1 MNENFIK
8 VADDLEA
15 IELRLRNVEV
25 TSIFVSVNYG
35 ETSQNIIA
43 GGLFDISESL
53 SHFCHQDAR
62 RWKTLIGITETLAS
76 VKES

>member
-8 VADDLEA
+8 VADKLEA
-15 IELRLRNVEV
+15 IELALRNGEL
-25 TSIFVSVNYG
+25 TSIFFSVNYG
-35 ETSQNIIA
+35 ETSQNIVA
-43 GGLFDISESL
+43 GGIFDIAESL
-53 SHFCHQDAR
+53 SHFCHQDGR